1 MNWEKHKQGIQLCY
15 RAYNQYGVSN
25 QVALLLS
32 QFILDLMNVSNQ
44 SFPNYPIFVQR
55 PTYVEAR

>member
-44 SFPNYPIFVQR
+44 SFPI
-55 PTYVEAR
+55 

>member
-15 RAYNQYGVSN
+15 RAYNQYVVSN

-44 SFPNYPIFVQR
+44 SFPN
-55 PTYVEAR
+55 